1 MSVMPTHWLSEND
14 TPGSTT
20 AVLLGPVDATELK
33 TQCEKHPAG
42 VLWIAVEG
50 DAQAPSLPPSNLTQ
64 VMVNAS
70 GGHFPQETLQDF
82 LGLNY
87 EVMPSVR
94 VSSAINPD
102 SPVYLNALNLVMQ
115 QTEATLRARRTRSET
130 GPLRQQNVF
139 RNLPGYL
146 QARVPG
152 SWRGAAEGSL
162 AVVVGAG
169 PSLDVT
175 LPLLVETCSDAVVIA
190 ADSAIKALAKHGV
203 SPDLV
208 VNMDPEKTLAS
219 CDSST
224 LCPGIAV
231 LSSQSHPSW
240 RAAWRENVRYLS
252 GRVLTEDWL
261 AVKGVAKTDLLAV
274 NNAGLSAFLL
284 ADYLEA
290 SVVLLAGMDLSG
302 SDDGK
307 RRYAESTGRN
317 AQVGM
322 AAHYKKIPGNHEDTV
337 STPFLSD
344 WSETNEHCAAI
355 ARRRQVV
362 NLNDRGARLEGSTL
376 IHPDK
381 FEELENALSENLTPF
396 DRTGNKL
403 SQEQD
408 RANSWDQALRSTL
421 ANRCD
426 EIGRRLQPLLSGTHS
441 RIDKLR
447 FLRELMANQELATLL
462 GDFSF
467 AVMPGI
473 MPGKEPSE
481 SQLDLWL
488 RQLRQTLWILED
500 ALLENDAPEEFLRR
514 FLAESLTS

>member
-1 MSVMPTHWLSEND
+1 MPTHWLSENN

-20 AVLLGPVDATELK
+20 AVLLGPVDASELK
-33 TQCEKHPAG
+33 AQCEKHPAG
-42 VLWIAVEG
+42 VLWIVAEG
-50 DAQAPSLPPSNLTQ
+50 EAQAPSLPPSNLTQ

-70 GGHFPQETLQDF
+70 GGNFPRETLQDF

-94 VSSAINPD
+94 MSAAINPE
-102 SPVYLNALNLVMQ
+102 SPFYLNMLNLVMQ
-115 QTEATLRARRTRSET
+115 QTDTTLRARRTRSET

-139 RNLPGYL
+139 RNLTGYL
-146 QARVPG
+146 QGRVPAC
-152 SWRGAAEGSL
+152 WRGAAEGSL

-175 LPLLVETCSDAVVIA
+175 LPLLVEKWSDAVVIA
-190 ADSAIKALAKHGV
+190 ADSAIMALAKHGV

-219 CDSST
+219 CDSTT

-240 RAAWRENVRYLS
+240 RAAWKENVRYLS
-252 GRVLTEDWL
+252 GRILTEDWL
-261 AVKGVAKTDLLAV
+261 VGKGVPKTDLLAV
-274 NNAGLSAFLL
+274 NNAGLTAFLL

-302 SDDGK
+302 GEDGK
-307 RRYAESTGRN
+307 HRYAESTGRN
-317 AQVGM
+317 AQTGT
-322 AAHYKKIPGNHEDTV
+322 ASRYHKIPGNHEDTV

-344 WSETNEHCAAI
+344 WSETNENCAAI

-362 NLNDRGARLEGSTL
+362 NLNDRGARLEGSML
-376 IHPDK
+376 VHPDK
-381 FEELENALSENLTPF
+381 FDELLSTLSENLTPF
-396 DRTGNKL
+396 DRAGKGL
-403 SQEQD
+403 SRDEDQ
-408 RANSWDQALRSTL
+408 ASSGGQALRSTL
-421 ANRCD
+421 ATHCD
-426 EIGRRLQPLLSGTHS
+426 EIGSHLQPMLEATSS
-441 RIDKLR
+441 RLDKLR
-447 FLRELMANQELATLL
+447 FFHELMANQQHATLL

-481 SQLDLWL
+481 DQLDLWL

-500 ALLENDAPEEFLRR
+500 ALLEADAPEGFLSR
-514 FLAESLTS
+514 FLAKGLAS